1 MDEFHPVIYAVL
13 TLSIAASRMAA
24 NIQVS
29 WATRRNRTA
38 VTDPTNACGW
48 EICSFKKDTGSAAR
62 TVTIISLHDP
72 SPVGSTDSIDMG
84 FGDVK
89 AETKVEVTI
98 EQAQESDG
106 ESPKR

>member
-1 MDEFHPVIYAVL
+1 M
-13 TLSIAASRMAA
+13 
-24 NIQVS
+24 S

-48 EICSFKKDTGSAAR
+48 EICSFKKDTGSVAR

-72 SPVGSTDSIDMG
+72 SPMGSTDSIDVG

-98 EQAQESDG
+98 EQAQESDR
-106 ESPKR
+106 ESLKR